1 MGNGLKVAVIGG
13 GSSYTPELVEGII
26 KRAGELPVR
35 QLWLVDIEEGKEKLE
50 IIADLAKRMAQKSG
64 TCMEIIPTLE
74 RGKAIEG
81 ANFIVTQFRVG
92 GLKARE
98 KDEIIPLKHDLI
110 GQETTGAGGF
120 AKALRTIPVILDI
133 CKEIEELSPDAW
145 LINFTNPAGI
155 ITEAVLNHSRV
166 KAIGLCNV
174 PISMV
179 NDIARVLEVDSKRIY
194 ADFTGLNHMNYI
206 TALYLDGKNIID
218 ELIEMYSSD
227 HLKEKVEKISDII
240 WDTDFLKALRMIPSP
255 YHRYFYLT
263 RKMLDEE
270 KESLKTSGSR
280 AMKVQEIEKKL
291 FELYRN
297 EDLKEKPK
305 ELEKRGGAYY
315 SEAAVSLIS
324 AIYNNKNEIHTVNVL
339 NNGTIANIPDNA
351 VIEANALIGK
361 SGARPLNIGKAPVK
375 IAGLINSVKSYEQ
388 LTIQAAVK
396 KDYYTALM
404 ALNANPLIADASKA
418 PKVLDELIEE
428 HKPYLDYMRK
438 NSLEVKKCVK

>member
-1 MGNGLKVAVIGG
+1 MKNGLKMAVIGG

-26 KRAGELPVR
+26 KRTDELPVR

-50 IIADLAKRMAQKSG
+50 IITGLARRMIQKSG
-64 TCMEIIPTLE
+64 VPIEVIPTLE
-74 RGKAIEG
+74 RRRAIEN
-81 ANFIVTQFRVG
+81 ADFIVTQFRVG

-98 KDEIIPLKHDLI
+98 KDETIPLKYDLI

-133 CKEIEELSPDAW
+133 CREIEELSPDAW

-179 NDIARVLEVDSKRIY
+179 KDIAAMLEVDPKRIY

-206 TALYLDGKNIID
+206 TAVYLDGKNIIN
-218 ELIEMYSSD
+218 ELIEMYD
-227 HLKEKVEKISDII
+227 KDYLKEKLEKVSDVV
-240 WDTDFLKALRMIPSP
+240 WDIDFIKALRMIPSP

-263 RKMLDEE
+263 RKMLNDE
-270 KESLKTSGSR
+270 KESMKTGGAR
-280 AMKVQEIEKKL
+280 AVKVQEIEKKL
-291 FELYRN
+291 FELYKN
-297 EDLKEKPK
+297 EELNEKPK

-315 SEAAVSLIS
+315 AEAAVSLIS
-324 AIYNNKNEIHTVNVL
+324 AIYNNKNEIHTVNIL
-339 NNGTIANIPDNA
+339 NNGTITNLPDNA
-351 VIEANALIGK
+351 VIEVNALIGK
-361 SGARPLNIGKAPVK
+361 NGARPFNIGKAPVS
-375 IAGLINSVKSYEQ
+375 IAGLINCVKSYEQ
-388 LTIQAAVK
+388 LTIQAAVN

-404 ALNANPLIADASKA
+404 ALNANPLVADVDIAA
-418 PKVLDELIEE
+418 KVLDELIDA
-428 HKPYLDYMRK
+428 HRPYLDYIRK
-438 NSLEVKKCVK
+438 NSTEDRDA